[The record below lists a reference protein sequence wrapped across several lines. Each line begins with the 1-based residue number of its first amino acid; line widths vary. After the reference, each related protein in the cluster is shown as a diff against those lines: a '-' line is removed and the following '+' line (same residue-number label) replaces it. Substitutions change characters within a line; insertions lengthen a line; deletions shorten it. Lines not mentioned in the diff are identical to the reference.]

1 MYSSPF
7 LGRDELYQTKK
18 RNSKFYLRQINS
30 ISIRSVIINKER
42 DKFPTSTKGST
53 SSSWK
58 KKNIFFQKIR
68 YIYTPVS
75 LDFFLFH
82 IINKI
87 GSKTKLCSI
96 LEQIE
101 SFKVFSKFQNN
112 CSAKHC
118 YLFSDKYME
127 AYFHMVLKLFHN
139 SCFLPSSH

>member
-7 LGRDELYQTKK
+7 LGGDELYQTKK
-18 RNSKFYLRQINS
+18 RYSKFYLRQKNS
-30 ISIRSVIINKER
+30 RHIIINKKR
-42 DKFPTSTKGST
+42 GKNTTSLKGST

-101 SFKVFSKFQNN
+101 SFKVFSEFQNN